1 MSILQ
6 LAPGACR
13 LQKAPQGPGGCK
25 MPHNEGLEELRM
37 SPSSESR
44 VSGGLIKGDLVPKY
58 LHSCELMR
66 AANEQKRD

>member
-1 MSILQ
+1 
-6 LAPGACR
+6 
-13 LQKAPQGPGGCK
+13 

-58 LHSCELMR
+58 LHGCELMR